1 MFLSAPST
9 IQPEPTPAGLAET
22 IPLAREEKSDDA
34 NATLPVKYVSKFNP
48 RIYKNKRRAV
58 RDTSE
63 KTYVSIG
70 VQSDYL
76 PILTYSGPVDPVDPV
91 DDNAPISKRSRGR
104 VAREYVPFLSVDWQ
118 IQVRA
123 KPDGAVV

>member
-1 MFLSAPST
+1 
-9 IQPEPTPAGLAET
+9 
-22 IPLAREEKSDDA
+22 
-34 NATLPVKYVSKFNP
+34 VSEFNP
-48 RIYKNKRRAV
+48 RIYKNNRRAV
-58 RDTSE
+58 RNTGE
-63 KTYVSIG
+63 KTYVSMG

-76 PILTYSGPVDPVDPV
+76 PIPTYSGPVDPVDPV

-123 KPDGAVV
+123 KPDGAAV